1 MSKPLYITL
10 ISQKLFFHHENNDPA
25 VALLTVRNT
34 LLEKNIFPGNELK
47 LGIAMRDALSYIYEV

>member
-1 MSKPLYITL
+1 MLLGHLS
-10 ISQKLFFHHENNDPA
+10 HENNDPA

-34 LLEKNIFPGNELK
+34 LMEKNIIPGNELK